1 MYNNQASFLDISIAT
16 IISITAIENTL
27 SLPEKILVSKII
39 ATNEF
44 TSFIDA
50 AKKYCSFIESHEAET
65 PRHFILQ
72 SQNHLLSL
80 YNLGNCMILM
90 EEKSDQKI
98 EVKLDELEFQRSL
111 HFIADRL
118 WDYRYY
124 WYVFDPTAKKKDAG
138 IVYGDLYEDLG
149 AIYKYLKQSLLLYG
163 LKSNDAKQNAVWD
176 FKWNFDTH

>member
-1 MYNNQASFLDISIAT
+1 LP
-16 IISITAIENTL
+16 L
-27 SLPEKILVSKII
+27 SDKILVSKII

-50 AKKYCSFIESHEAET
+50 ARKYCSFIESYEAET
-65 PRHFILQ
+65 PRQFILL

-90 EEKSDQKI
+90 EEKSDKKFDI
-98 EVKLDELEFQRSL
+98 KLDEQEFQKSL

-124 WYVFDPTAKKKDAG
+124 WYVFDPTAKKKDTG

-149 AIYKYLKQSLLLYG
+149 AIYKYIKNSLLLYG
-163 LKSNDAKQNAVWD
+163 HKSSDAKQNAVWD
-176 FKWNFDTH
+176 FKWNFDTHWSGHCANAICAIHYFLQKGR